1 MMQLGEQK
9 QNNPCM
15 EVCYYLKQFQGK
27 KKKVI
32 WPIFR
37 FIPSLISESV
47 LKVNPVTSFFVC
59 GAFLRLTSIRLAVI
73 NLNIE
78 TAQMLRP
85 GCSKCPGLNFSVVVF
100 GYVVKRSHVI
110 NS

>member
-1 MMQLGEQK
+1 
-9 QNNPCM
+9 M
-15 EVCYYLKQFQGK
+15 EVCYYLKQLQGR

-47 LKVNPVTSFFVC
+47 LKVNPAISFSVF
-59 GAFLRLTSIRLAVI
+59 GAFLKLTSIRLAVI

-78 TAQMLRP
+78 TSQMLRP
-85 GCSKCPGLNFSVVVF
+85 GCNKCPGLNVSVFVF